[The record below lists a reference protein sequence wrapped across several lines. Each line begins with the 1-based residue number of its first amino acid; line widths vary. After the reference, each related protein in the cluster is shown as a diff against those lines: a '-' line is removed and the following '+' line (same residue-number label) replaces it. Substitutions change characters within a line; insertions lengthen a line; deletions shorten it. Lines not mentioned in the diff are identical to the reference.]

1 MKNKF
6 DEDELFDKAFDKA
19 ARDAFDDF
27 EMPFDPSHWKRL
39 EADLDRR
46 RHKRIPAFWLFKSL
60 EFVVVTAVFSY
71 LVYGALPNTKV
82 LDNSDLADNSQQNTL
97 ANTTNNSANNTN
109 NSHTNNTTQVGQNE
123 AEANS
128 QYLANTYTLNSNTN
142 GSKTII
148 NANKPLIKTSKTA
161 NNISNF
167 GLNTPTFT
175 INKAQAFTAAV
186 SHKGSH
192 QNTANNSTNNSNS
205 NSEKANA
212 TNTSNSENA
221 NIDAENAKAD
231 QVWPYP
237 NLTTISIDEA
247 AKIKQADPE
256 PNFGLKKAKPIQPYV
271 RQVKVAVLAGVD
283 AHSRTDYGKGTSGYT
298 FGLVAEGEFNARFA
312 LQAGLAFSSRNYE
325 QERTII
331 IDSSQNGQENLT
343 HEVKELRTTHA
354 NLLQLPLLLQITAY
368 RNQKWRIY
376 TQIGLSF
383 YLNFSQ
389 TYKGSQQTTLAQ
401 SNGSVRFTTNID
413 RNQYEGALFQTR
425 QLKNNVFVNA
435 QIGLGLERQLSDSW
449 SLFVQPNFQYSL
461 TKMNSYGNRNHVL
474 SLHVGAKTTF

>member
-46 RHKRIPAFWLFKSL
+46 RHKRIPAFWFFKSL
-60 EFVVVTAVFSY
+60 EFVVVTGVFSY

-82 LDNSDLADNSQQNTL
+82 LDNSGLADNNHKNTL
-97 ANTTNNSANNTN
+97 ANTANNT
-109 NSHTNNTTQVGQNE
+109 SEVGQNE
-123 AEANS
+123 AENKAKANSSNS
-128 QYLANTYTLNSNTN
+128 QYLANTYTLNSNTD

-148 NANKPLIKTSKTA
+148 NANKPLINTSKAA

-205 NSEKANA
+205 NSENANA
-212 TNTSNSENA
+212 TNANANNTSNSNAENA
-221 NIDAENAKAD
+221 NAN

-271 RQVKVAVLAGVD
+271 RQVKLAVLAGVD
-283 AHSRTDYGKGTSGYT
+283 AHSRTDYGKGASGYT

-343 HEVKELRTTHA
+343 HEVKELRTTRA

-376 TQIGLSF
+376 TQIGLSL

-389 TYKGSQQTTLAQ
+389 TYNGSQQTTLAQ
-401 SNGSVRFTTNID
+401 TNGSVRFTTNID
-413 RNQYEGALFQTR
+413 RNQYEGALFQTH

-435 QIGLGLERQLSDSW
+435 QVGLGIERQLSDSW

-461 TKMNSYGNRNHVL
+461 TKINSYGNRNNIL

>member
-60 EFVVVTAVFSY
+60 ELVVVTGFFSW

-82 LDNSDLADNSQQNTL
+82 LDNSDLADNSIKNTL
-97 ANTTNNSANNTN
+97 AKANNNNSANKTN
-109 NSHTNNTTQVGQNE
+109 EVGQNE
-123 AEANS
+123 AENKAKANSSNS

-148 NANKPLIKTSKTA
+148 NANTPLINTSKNA

-167 GLNTPTFT
+167 GLNTPNFT

-186 SHKGSH
+186 SHKGSQ
-192 QNTANNSTNNSNS
+192 QNTIKNSNS
-205 NSEKANA
+205 PSH
-212 TNTSNSENA
+212 SENA
-221 NIDAENAKAD
+221 NINAENANAENANAD
-231 QVWPYP
+231 QVWTYP

-256 PNFGLKKAKPIQPYV
+256 PSFGLKKAKIIQPYV

-283 AHSRTDYGKGTSGYT
+283 AHSRTDYGKGISGYT

-325 QERTII
+325 QERTMI
-331 IDSSQNGQENLT
+331 IDNSQNGQENLT

-376 TQIGLSF
+376 AQTGLSF

-413 RNQYEGALFQTR
+413 RNQYEGALFQTH

-461 TKMNSYGNRNHVL
+461 TKMNSYGNRNHIL